1 VAVLKDDGQ
10 TREKG
15 ITMKENLTRRDFLKS
30 GSLAAVG
37 VLAVGGLSACTP
49 TESDDPVPNATPGG
63 ESLSNVSVSDVNV
76 DTVAFN
82 HPFKIA
88 PLKESEV
95 SASLTKECDYLVIGS
110 GNCGMTSAARAAE
123 LGLKVI
129 VLEKSAAIGGASVA
143 TEAHFALDTV
153 KYVAENDHPTW
164 TKQEA
169 YDYFM
174 FFNNYRSNAMLASE
188 FLNHHH
194 EVFDW
199 FIEKGAQVRMLLYSL
214 AGPETG
220 AGLFFEGRAEALS
233 KICQDTLAANGGE
246 ILPST
251 PARQLV
257 TDDSGAVVGAFAEDT
272 MSGETVFVKARS
284 TFVGTGGFGRNKE
297 MIHYYMGYRGDNAY
311 AGDSFLEHD
320 GDGVNMLLGVGGID
334 GGLRWSQGQTPNVP
348 DVAYG
353 EPLDRAA
360 SEPYLWVNK
369 YGKRVGGEFFT
380 NLTVPFE
387 ICSYSPDAIY
397 FNVFD
402 STKVTRMET
411 EPFFTQSRGLPYT
424 YDPEPEMGQA
434 LDEGAASG
442 LCFKADTL
450 EELAEKAGIEKD
462 GLTAMV
468 KEYNDLCDKG
478 EDTQFFKDPSMLLPI
493 TTGPFYAVPCIPS
506 RLSTLN
512 GVWVN
517 ERLEVID
524 EKGSPIPNLYAG
536 GLDCGSLFMTDYN
549 HAFSGSASS
558 FSFFTGFH
566 AADVAASKLNG

>member
-1 VAVLKDDGQ
+1 LQ
-10 TREKG
+10 
-15 ITMKENLTRRDFLKS
+15 
-30 GSLAAVG
+30 
-37 VLAVGGLSACTP
+37 
-49 TESDDPVPNATPGG
+49 
-63 ESLSNVSVSDVNV
+63 
-76 DTVAFN
+76 
-82 HPFKIA
+82 
-88 PLKESEV
+88 
-95 SASLTKECDYLVIGS
+95 VI
-110 GNCGMTSAARAAE
+110 
-123 LGLKVI
+123 I
-129 VLEKSAAIGGASVA
+129 LEKSSAIGGASVM

-153 KYVAENDHPTW
+153 KYVAENNHPTW

-174 FFNNYRSNAMLASE
+174 FFNNYRSNATLVSE

-194 EVFDW
+194 EPFDW

-233 KICQDTLAANGGE
+233 KICQETLAANGGE

-251 PARQLV
+251 PAKQLV
-257 TDDSGAVVGAFAEDT
+257 VDDTGAVVGAFAENT
-272 MSGETVFVKARS
+272 ETGTTLFVKAKA

-311 AGDSFLEHD
+311 AGDTFLEHD

-353 EPLDRAA
+353 DPLDRAA

-387 ICSYSPDAIY
+387 MCSYSPDATY
-397 FNVFD
+397 FNIFD
-402 STKVTRMET
+402 STMVTRMET

-424 YDPEPEMGQA
+424 FDPEPNMGQV

-450 EELAEKAGIEKD
+450 EALAEQAGIEKG
-462 GLTAMV
+462 GLVGMV
-468 KEYNDLCDKG
+468 EEYNALCAQG
-478 EDTQFFKDPSMLLPI
+478 EDTQFFKDPRMLLPI
-493 TTGPFYAVPCIPS
+493 TTGPFYAIPCIPS

-524 EKGSPIPNLYAG
+524 SKGKPISNLYAG
-536 GLDCGSLFMTDYN
+536 GLDCGSFFMTDYN

-566 AADVAASKLNG
+566 AADVVAAKIGG